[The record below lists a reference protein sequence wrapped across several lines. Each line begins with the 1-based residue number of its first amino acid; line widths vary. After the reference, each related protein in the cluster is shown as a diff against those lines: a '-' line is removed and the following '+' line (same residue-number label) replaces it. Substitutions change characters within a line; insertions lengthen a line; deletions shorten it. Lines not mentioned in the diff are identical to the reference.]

1 MSHAMRY
8 LLIAL
13 ILTMSVSLAGAAS
26 AQSRGMGGGMP
37 GGPFGGVPGGGVGHF
52 PSIFDPPSHR
62 NPGSEANEAGGRAF
76 GQERAAQ
83 AQSEHL
89 SKPQTDRAA
98 ELAKQYPAIYELDRH
113 GALIIRGEV
122 LAAGLNTAQLVRL
135 QRAGFSILRRS
146 EIADLG
152 IMLAA
157 ISRNGQSAVQTMRVL
172 QKTEPLGAYAF
183 NHVMFE
189 SGRRGMRP
197 HVPAAPSSP
206 AATRSPVTLGLI
218 DTGVARGVESSR
230 VRVIRRNFAPSESRA
245 ELHGTAVA
253 SLIAREPGPVVIYA
267 ADIFGS
273 DRRGGTSELLIQ
285 ALGWMV
291 GARVPVINVS
301 MVGPPNP
308 LVGTVTGKM
317 IERGFTI
324 VAPVGND
331 GAAAK
336 LLFPASYP
344 GVIAVSGA
352 GPDGRLL
359 PEASRVSRVDF
370 AAPGIATVP
379 DASGRNMLVRGTSFA
394 APIVSRLIADRVQGP
409 DPDRAREALRLVAA
423 SATRPK
429 ADRKY
434 YGHGLVDG
442 AAGAVAAR

>member
-1 MSHAMRY
+1 MPHAMRY

-13 ILTMSVSLAGAAS
+13 ILMMPVCLAGPAN
-26 AQSRGMGGGMP
+26 AQGRGMGGGMP
-37 GGPFGGVPGGGVGHF
+37 GGPPGGIPGGGVGHF
-52 PSIFDPPSHR
+52 PSTFDPPSHR

-98 ELAKQYPAIYELDRH
+98 ALAKQYPASYELDRH

-122 LAAGLNTAQLVRL
+122 LVTGLDAVQLARL

-146 EIADLG
+146 EVADLG
-152 IMLAA
+152 ITLAT
-157 ISRNGQSAVQTMRVL
+157 ISRNGEPAAQTMRAL
-172 QKTEPLGAYAF
+172 QKAEPRGAYAF

-189 SGRRGMRP
+189 SGRRDL
-197 HVPAAPSSP
+197 PARRTAAQAPP
-206 AATRSPVTLGLI
+206 TTARGPVTVGLI
-218 DTGVARGVESSR
+218 DTGVARVVESSR
-230 VRVIRRNFAPSESRA
+230 VRVIRRSFAPGESRA

-253 SLIAREPGPVVIYA
+253 SLLAREPGPVVIYA

-285 ALGWMV
+285 ALGWMA

-301 MVGPPNP
+301 MVGPANP
-308 LVGTVTGKM
+308 LVGSVTGKLV
-317 IERGFTI
+317 ERGFTI

-331 GAAAK
+331 GTAAR

-344 GVIAVSGA
+344 GVVAVSGA

-370 AAPGIATVP
+370 AAPGVAMVP
-379 DASGRNMLVRGTSFA
+379 DLSGRNTLVRGTSFA
-394 APIVSRLIADRVQGP
+394 APIVSRLIADHIQVP
-409 DPDRAREALRLVAA
+409 DPTRAREALRLVAQA
-423 SATRPK
+423 ATRPK
-429 ADRKY
+429 TDRKY
-434 YGHGLVDG
+434 YGRGLVDG
-442 AAGAVAAR
+442 AGEAAAAR

>member
-26 AQSRGMGGGMP
+26 AQGRGMGGGMP

-291 GARVPVINVS
+291 GARVPVTKS
-301 MVGPPNP
+301 AGW
-308 LVGTVTGKM
+308 
-317 IERGFTI
+317 
-324 VAPVGND
+324 D
-331 GAAAK
+331 G
-336 LLFPASYP
+336 
-344 GVIAVSGA
+344 
-352 GPDGRLL
+352 
-359 PEASRVSRVDF
+359 
-370 AAPGIATVP
+370 
-379 DASGRNMLVRGTSFA
+379 
-394 APIVSRLIADRVQGP
+394 DREN
-409 DPDRAREALRLVAA
+409 DRAWLH
-423 SATRPK
+423 
-429 ADRKY
+429 DRC
-434 YGHGLVDG
+434 
-442 AAGAVAAR
+442 AGRK

>member
-1 MSHAMRY
+1 MPHAMRY

-13 ILTMSVSLAGAAS
+13 ILMTHVCLAGAAS
-26 AQSRGMGGGMP
+26 AQGRGMGGGMP
-37 GGPFGGVPGGGVGHF
+37 GGPPGGIPGGGIGHF
-52 PSIFDPPSHR
+52 PSTFDPPSHR

-89 SKPQTDRAA
+89 SKPQADRAA
-98 ELAKQYPAIYELDRH
+98 ELAKAYPANYELDRH

-122 LAAGLNTAQLVRL
+122 LVTGLDSAQLARL
-135 QRAGFSILRRS
+135 QREGFSVLRRS
-146 EIADLG
+146 EVADLG
-152 IMLAA
+152 ITLAA
-157 ISRNGQSAVQTMRVL
+157 ISRDGQPAVETMRAL
-172 QKTEPLGAYAF
+172 QKAEPRGAYAF

-189 SGRRGMRP
+189 SGRRDSRP
-197 HVPAAPSSP
+197 HIPAAPPSP
-206 AATRSPVTLGLI
+206 AAARGQVMLGLI
-218 DTGVARGVESSR
+218 DTGVTRGVENSR

-285 ALGWMV
+285 ALGWMAR
-291 GARVPVINVS
+291 ARVPVINVS

-308 LVGTVTGKM
+308 LVGTVTGKL

-331 GAAAK
+331 GTAAR

-344 GVIAVSGA
+344 GVVAVSGA

-370 AAPGIATVP
+370 VAPGIATVP
-379 DASGRNMLVRGTSFA
+379 DASGRSALVRGTSFA
-394 APIVSRLIADRVQGP
+394 APIVSRLIADHVQAP
-409 DPDRAREALRLVAA
+409 DPVRAREALHLMAA
-423 SATRPK
+423 SAIRPK
-429 ADRKY
+429 TDRKY

-442 AAGAVAAR
+442 ATETAAAR